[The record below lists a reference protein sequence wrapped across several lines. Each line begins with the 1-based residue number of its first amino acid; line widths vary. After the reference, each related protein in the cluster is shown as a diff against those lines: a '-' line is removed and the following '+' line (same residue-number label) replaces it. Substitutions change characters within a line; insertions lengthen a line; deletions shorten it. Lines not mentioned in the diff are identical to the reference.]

1 MAVLSDQFAAVC
13 LYVISNTKY
22 FHIVDVISAI
32 DFEDSGDHLAVAD
45 QGGRLIIFEK
55 TPGKD
60 VRITI

>member
-1 MAVLSDQFAAVC
+1 M
-13 LYVISNTKY
+13 
-22 FHIVDVISAI
+22 DVISAI
-32 DFEDSGDHLAVAD
+32 DFEDSGDHLAVGD